1 MVCGRAPP
9 QDPTH
14 RTAPVASQTVTR
26 VWATPA
32 AILTL
37 GLAAAILLA
46 TKGTHL
52 GAAIIAVAFT
62 ALALLNSPLLFPR
75 PVTAARARHLSATEG
90 RPIVYWRPRCKYC
103 MRLRFRLGRRARHLH
118 WVNIWTDP
126 EAAAIVRAANNGN
139 ETVPTVVV
147 TGRAHTNPVPTWLLA
162 QLPTTSAEGTRGD
175 Q

>member
-1 MVCGRAPP
+1 M
-9 QDPTH
+9 
-14 RTAPVASQTVTR
+14 TR

-52 GAAIIAVAFT
+52 SAAIIAAAFT
-62 ALALLNSPLLFPR
+62 ALAWLNSPLLFLR
-75 PVTAARARHLSATEG
+75 PVTAARARHLSATDG

-103 MRLRFRLGRRARHLH
+103 MRLCFRLGRHAKHLH

-126 EAAAIVRAANNGN
+126 EAAAIVRAANHGN
-139 ETVPTVVV
+139 ETVPTVVLS
-147 TGRAHTNPVPTWLLA
+147 GQAHTNPDPTWLRA
-162 QLPTTSAEGTRGD
+162 QLPTTSAEGTPGH